1 MTLGMHTLLLLY
13 NIKLMASLSQLA
25 TQTLLEDTVT
35 MQHISDCR
43 AEHTYI
49 AVAAIK
55 ILCPKLMHY
64 TFQTN
69 VL

>member
-1 MTLGMHTLLLLY
+1 MHILLLPY
-13 NIKLMASLSQLA
+13 NIKLMTSLSLLA
-25 TQTLLEDTVT
+25 TQTLLEDTLT

-43 AEHTYI
+43 AEHT
-49 AVAAIK
+49 VTLQFAAIK
-55 ILCPKLMHY
+55 ISCLKLMHY